1 MDHEQSINYILL
13 LLKTEGFCLA
23 LVEDNIHEPIIDKVQ
38 KDYKDRYVYI
48 DIKNHINDWKYC
60 NRGTNSVGWYKIFNA
75 ALFCNKLLS
84 KDDEKE
90 LNSIINSDKNHDK
103 FRKFLVTSFE
113 ILPKYK
119 AGDTVIILF
128 NIEYILDKESDL
140 SLDEANQFFKAISD
154 VYHKQS
160 KLRFLLL
167 GSQSSSNN
175 SITDNPDKAFDC
187 ISRHTPQAK
196 VEEVVKPPVTGS
208 PSVVHSSQNNGENQD
223 PISINHDNLSEKTK
237 IDRKNW
243 FHRVELFG
251 IRMLSF
257 GNHETSMSE
266 KQKNVLLLVIPI
278 AAIGLLIW
286 LFSGSEKNGIP
297 CWPPSKCITEP
308 TTEPTQKPIIELTT
322 EPTQKPIIEPTTE
335 PTQKPIIEP
344 TTEPTQK
351 PIIEPTTEPT
361 QEPIIEPT
369 TEPTQEPIIE
379 PTPTGLP
386 ACTKVKIGEPC
397 QPL

>member
-154 VYHKQS
+154 VYHKQN

-167 GSQSSSNN
+167 GSQSSNN
-175 SITDNPDKAFDC
+175 NNITDNPDKAFDC
-187 ISRHTPQAK
+187 ISRHMPQGK
-196 VEEVVKPPVTGS
+196 VQEVVKPPITRD

-266 KQKNVLLLVIPI
+266 KQKNIRTCV
-278 AAIGLLIW
+278 
-286 LFSGSEKNGIP
+286 EN
-297 CWPPSKCITEP
+297 
-308 TTEPTQKPIIELTT
+308 
-322 EPTQKPIIEPTTE
+322 
-335 PTQKPIIEP
+335 
-344 TTEPTQK
+344 
-351 PIIEPTTEPT
+351 
-361 QEPIIEPT
+361 
-369 TEPTQEPIIE
+369 
-379 PTPTGLP
+379 
-386 ACTKVKIGEPC
+386 
-397 QPL
+397 